1 MYAPSFPDRLREARE
16 ARGWSLTQLA
26 DLVGKSKQAIA
37 QFENR
42 QSTPS
47 PDLYLALTRA
57 LRVPPSFF
65 ERDPLKPD
73 LNPIFFRKLKSARDR
88 DVLMASRRL
97 TWLQHTIDCMEK
109 YVEFPTVCLPEVL
122 IKSDPKDI
130 TVEDIE
136 DAAAQTRRFW
146 QLGQG
151 AISSV
156 VKLLEN
162 QGCIVV
168 RDGLGVP
175 AIDAFSQW
183 QYMKH
188 RPIVA
193 LSREDEGVFFREQA
207 SAAHELGHLLL
218 HRNIDKRFT
227 VRECPEHDLIE
238 IQANRFAGA
247 FLLPEAAFKQSVRVT
262 TLDAFYL
269 LKMQW
274 LVSIG
279 LMIYR
284 SKDLGLVDG
293 DGATKLW
300 KLRTKRGWNRVEP
313 LDPTTPR
320 EQPQML
326 AQGIGAIREGGHL
339 LQWLDEV
346 SLSSED
352 IAQFASSDES
362 LVAVPTA
369 APRLRALHTNQR
381 EKE

>member
-1 MYAPSFPDRLREARE
+1 MYSPTFADRLREARE
-16 ARGWSLTQLA
+16 ARGWSLAQLA
-26 DLVGKSKQAIA
+26 DMVGKSKQAIA
-37 QFENR
+37 QFELR

-47 PDLYLALTRA
+47 PDLYLALIRA

-65 ERDPLKPD
+65 EREPLKPD

-97 TWLQHTIDCMEK
+97 TWLQHTIDCMER
-109 YVEFPTVCLPEVL
+109 YVEFPAVCLPDVL
-122 IKSDPKDI
+122 LKSDPKDI

-136 DAAAQTRRFW
+136 GAAAQVRRFW

-156 VKLLEN
+156 VRLLEN

-168 RDGLGVP
+168 RDGLDVP

-183 QYMKH
+183 QYKKH

-227 VRECPEHDLIE
+227 ARECSEHDLIE
-238 IQANRFAGA
+238 SQANRFAGA
-247 FLLPEAAFKQSVRVT
+247 FLLPPAAFKQSVRAT

-284 SKDLGLVDG
+284 SKDLGLIDSE
-293 DGATKLW
+293 GATKLW

-326 AQGIGAIREGGHL
+326 TQGIEAIRGAGHL
-339 LQWLDEV
+339 LQWLNEV
-346 SLSSED
+346 SLSTAD
-352 IAQFASSDES
+352 IAQFASADES
-362 LVAVPTA
+362 LVAIPAA
-369 APRLRALHTNQR
+369 APRLRALHTNR
-381 EKE
+381 PEHE